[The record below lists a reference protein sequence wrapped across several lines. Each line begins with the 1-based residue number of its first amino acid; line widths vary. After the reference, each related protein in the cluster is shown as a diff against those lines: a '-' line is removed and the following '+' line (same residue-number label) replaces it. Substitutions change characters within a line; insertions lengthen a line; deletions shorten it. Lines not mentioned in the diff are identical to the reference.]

1 MAAYNRSD
9 IADMGDIKMNKRSP
23 SITATLLLAFA
34 AAIMFTAPVL
44 AQKSTPVIV
53 AEAMIETLQDR
64 IEVLGTLR
72 ANETV
77 EITATITDTIT
88 VIHFDDGQRVAAGGI
103 LVEMTSLEEHAELE
117 EEQSNVAEA
126 RKQFE
131 RLVPLVKKG
140 AASQTLLDQRQREL
154 ATAKARFKA
163 IESRLQDRL
172 ILAPFAGMVGLRNI
186 SPGALVEPGDLI
198 TTLDDVSVMK
208 LDFTVPTVH
217 LAALKSGASI
227 QARSPA
233 FKGQIF
239 SGTVKSINSRID
251 PVTRSI
257 VARAIIDNPDEKLKP
272 GLLMTVEL
280 LNNTR
285 QGVVIPEEALIPSGR
300 TNFVMVV
307 DQSKSPAK
315 VQRRDVQ
322 IGIRSFGS
330 VEIIEGLE
338 AGELL
343 VTHGNTRITSG
354 QEVTILSTDNSGQP
368 LKELLSGESEG
379 ERQ

>member
-1 MAAYNRSD
+1 
-9 IADMGDIKMNKRSP
+9 MGDTTMNKRFP
-23 SITATLLLAFA
+23 TIIAAFLLALA
-34 AAIMFTAPVL
+34 AALMFTTPVQ

-53 AEAMIETLQDR
+53 TEAKIETLQDR

-88 VIHFDDGQRVAAGGI
+88 IIHFDDGQRVAAGDI
-103 LVEMTSLEEHAELE
+103 LVEMTSLEEHAQLE

-131 RLVPLVKKG
+131 RLAPLVKKG
-140 AASQTLLDQRQREL
+140 AASQTLLDQRVREL

-227 QARSPA
+227 KARSPA
-233 FKGQIF
+233 FKEQVF
-239 SGTVKSINSRID
+239 TGTVKSINSRID

-280 LNNTR
+280 LSNAR
-285 QGVVIPEEALIPSGR
+285 DGVVIHEEALIPSGR

-307 DQSKSPAK
+307 GQSEPPAK
-315 VQRRDVQ
+315 VQRREVQ
-322 IGIRSFGS
+322 IGIRLFGS

-338 AGELL
+338 AGELV
-343 VTHGNTRITSG
+343 VTHGNTRIRPG
-354 QEVTILSTDNSGQP
+354 QEVTILAKDNSGKP
-368 LKELLSGESEG
+368 LNSLLSGDSEG
-379 ERQ
+379 QLQ

>member
-1 MAAYNRSD
+1 
-9 IADMGDIKMNKRSP
+9 MNKRYS
-23 SITATLLLAFA
+23 SIISTFLLAFA
-34 AAIMFTAPVL
+34 ATLTLAVPGQ

-53 AEAMIETLQDR
+53 AEAKIETLQDR

-88 VIHFDDGQRVAAGGI
+88 VVHFDDGQRVAAGDI
-103 LVEMTSLEEHAELE
+103 LIEMTSLEEHAQLE

-126 RKQFE
+126 RKQFD
-131 RLVPLVKKG
+131 RLAPLVKKG
-140 AASQTLLDQRQREL
+140 AASQTLLDTRVREL
-154 ATAKARFKA
+154 ATAQARLKA

-172 ILAPFAGMVGLRNI
+172 ILAPFSGMVGLRNI
-186 SPGALVEPGDLI
+186 SPGALVEPGDVI

-233 FKGQIF
+233 FKEQVF

-251 PVTRSI
+251 PVSRSI
-257 VARAIIDNPDEKLKP
+257 VARAIIDNPDGKLKP

-280 LNNTR
+280 LNNRR

-300 TNFVMVV
+300 ANYVMVV
-307 DQSKSPAK
+307 DQSRSPLK
-315 VQRRDVQ
+315 VQRRNVQ
-322 IGIRSFGS
+322 IGMRLFGS

-338 AGELL
+338 AGELV
-343 VTHGNTRITSG
+343 VTHGNTRIRPD
-354 QEVTILSTDNSGQP
+354 QDVTILATDNGGAP
-368 LKELLSGESEG
+368 LKNLLSGESEG
-379 ERQ
+379 QPQ